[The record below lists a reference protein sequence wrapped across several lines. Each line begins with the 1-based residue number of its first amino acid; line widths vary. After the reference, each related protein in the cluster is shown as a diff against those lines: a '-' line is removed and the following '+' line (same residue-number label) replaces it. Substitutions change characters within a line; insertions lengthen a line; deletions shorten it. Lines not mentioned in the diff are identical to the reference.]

1 MTSLQNTPPP
11 CMISTGNST
20 STITITMQ
28 VEVIR
33 MQKSGRIIS
42 RDLWEDFVICQSS
55 GKVRRSCHAN
65 VQEDIQQI
73 FIVANDI

>member
-1 MTSLQNTPPP
+1 
-11 CMISTGNST
+11 
-20 STITITMQ
+20 MQ

>member
-1 MTSLQNTPPP
+1 
-11 CMISTGNST
+11 MISTGNST
-20 STITITMQ
+20 SSLAITMQ

-33 MQKSGRIIS
+33 MQKSV
-42 RDLWEDFVICQSS
+42 RDLSEDFVICRSS